1 MYSKETLAGILL
13 SNATLQIQ
21 ANKDTAYSL
30 GYSLKIKLV
39 LRGRPEY
46 LEAVHRSLIQQQIN
60 SNIRLVESKN
70 RPKPILYISRI
81 EDLIKTQILLPRNI
95 PCNKFDRSVFERL
108 IEMLYNKEH
117 LTLKGLDEIIKIKE
131 AL

>member
-1 MYSKETLAGILL
+1 MYSKETLAGIIL

-21 ANKDTAYSL
+21 ANKDLSYKL
-30 GYSLKIKLV
+30 GYSLKIKVV

-46 LEAVHRSLIQQQIN
+46 LEAIHRSLLQHKID
-60 SNIRLVESKN
+60 STIRVVESKN
-70 RPKPILYISRI
+70 RPKPILFISRI
-81 EDLIKTQILLPRNI
+81 SDLIKLQLLIPRNI

>member
-46 LEAVHRSLIQQQIN
+46 LEAVHRSLLQQHIN

>member
-1 MYSKETLAGILL
+1 MYSKETLAGIIL

-21 ANKDTAYSL
+21 ANKDLSYKL
-30 GYSLKIKLV
+30 GYSLKIKVV

-46 LEAVHRSLIQQQIN
+46 LEAIHRSLLQQQID
-60 SNIRLVESKN
+60 STIRVVESKS
-70 RPKPILYISRI
+70 RPKPILFISRI
-81 EDLIKTQILLPRNI
+81 SDLIRLQLLIPRNI

-117 LTLKGLDEIIKIKE
+117 LTLKGLDEILKIKE